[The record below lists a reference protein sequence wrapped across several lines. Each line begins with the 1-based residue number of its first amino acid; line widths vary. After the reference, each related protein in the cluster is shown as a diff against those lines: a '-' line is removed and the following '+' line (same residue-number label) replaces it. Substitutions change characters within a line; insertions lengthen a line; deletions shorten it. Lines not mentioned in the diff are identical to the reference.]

1 MSAARDGSEA
11 AVVEATGVSVVAAPQ
26 DRNGP
31 AGTLEPVSVMA
42 CPGGPLLVRGD
53 FEIVDAEG
61 TPVPKNRETV
71 ALCRC
76 GGSKIKPWCDGTHK
90 LLKNSSAPA

>member
-1 MSAARDGSEA
+1 MSGGTGNAGSGKDE
-11 AVVEATGVSVVAAPQ
+11 TPSK
-26 DRNGP
+26 RP
-31 AGTLEPVSVMA
+31 APVSITA

-53 FEIVDAEG
+53 FEVFDADG

-90 LLKNSSAPA
+90 LLKRSAD

>member
-1 MSAARDGSEA
+1 MSGGVSPEASGYTVRGTGSE
-11 AVVEATGVSVVAAPQ
+11 EAGA
-26 DRNGP
+26 NGNV
-31 AGTLEPVSVMA
+31 PVSLTA

-53 FEIVDAEG
+53 FEVVDSDG
-61 TPVPKNRETV
+61 TPIPKNRETV

-90 LLKNSSAPA
+90 LLKRSTGAG

>member
-1 MSAARDGSEA
+1 MSTPRANTTVIVAEA
-11 AVVEATGVSVVAAPQ
+11 AGVSVVAAA
-26 DRNGP
+26 RNQTDA
-31 AGTLEPVSVMA
+31 AGTPDPVSVMA

-53 FEIVDAEG
+53 FEVFDADG
-61 TPVPKNRETV
+61 TLVPKNRETV

-90 LLKNSSAPA
+90 LLKQSSVPD

>member
-1 MSAARDGSEA
+1 
-11 AVVEATGVSVVAAPQ
+11 
-26 DRNGP
+26 
-31 AGTLEPVSVMA
+31 MA

-53 FEIVDAEG
+53 FEVVDADG

-90 LLKNSSAPA
+90 LLKHGSAKD

>member
-1 MSAARDGSEA
+1 VSSTRAGNPDALIES
-11 AVVEATGVSVVAAPQ
+11 TGVSVVAAGSRDSASGSP
-26 DRNGP
+26 D
-31 AGTLEPVSVMA
+31 PVSVMA

-53 FEIVDAEG
+53 FEVFDADG

-90 LLKNSSAPA
+90 LLKRSSATD

>member
-1 MSAARDGSEA
+1 MNFAREKSTA
-11 AVVEATGVSVVAAPQ
+11 TVVEGTGVSVVAATENQ
-26 DRNGP
+26 SGSANALD
-31 AGTLEPVSVMA
+31 PVSVMA

-53 FEIVDAEG
+53 FEVFDADG
-61 TPVPKNRETV
+61 TPIPKNRETV

-90 LLKNSSAPA
+90 LLKNSSTTG